1 MWMGVRTISGEYD
14 LYEGYA
20 VEFSALI
27 DESGS
32 LRVYEHRHAS
42 RRVVHH
48 YPVDVWQSFSDAD
61 GEHLNPRRDE

>member
-1 MWMGVRTISGEYD
+1 MGDVLHAIDVFFEQ
-14 LYEGYA
+14 LAA

-61 GEHLNPRRDE
+61 GEHLNPRRGE